1 MILFFYPTGTDI
13 MKNILSRENMVKHM
27 ACVKITQF
35 LLVRRT
41 RVSAEKSRIN
51 KSLGTDISVPE

>member
-1 MILFFYPTGTDI
+1 
-13 MKNILSRENMVKHM
+13 MKSILSRANMVKHM
-27 ACVKITQF
+27 ACVKIAEF

-51 KSLGTDISVPE
+51 QNLGTDIYVPE